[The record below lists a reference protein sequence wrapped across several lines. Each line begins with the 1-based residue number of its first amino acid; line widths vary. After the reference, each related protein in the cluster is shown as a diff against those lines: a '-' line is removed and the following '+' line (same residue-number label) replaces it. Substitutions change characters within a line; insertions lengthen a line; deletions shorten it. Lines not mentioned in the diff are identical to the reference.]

1 MENTIALIA
10 TITASAIALSTEARK
25 WYTIIIKKEKRK
37 KK

>member
-25 WYTIIIKKEKRK
+25 WYIIKKEKRK

>member
-1 MENTIALIA
+1 MENAIALIA

-25 WYTIIIKKEKRK
+25 WYIIIKKEKRK